1 MAVTKKK
8 RLFGAGVDWIA
19 ELSKLFDE
27 GRYSTAAISTTSTAV
42 AQVHR

>member
-8 RLFGAGVDWIA
+8 RSFGAGVDWIA

-27 GRYSTAAISTTSTAV
+27 GHYSTAADLYD
-42 AQVHR
+42 VHARG